1 MWHFSS
7 GLFHRLAFVSAR
19 GTEASKARAENLR
32 YFYSMHSKTPM
43 HTERSISSYFIIS
56 SLGAQARRIIF
67 LILATNTTTTMMTA
81 SQQPI
86 SAVAV
91 SSSDAKRKDD
101 ICRQNPEDVRGLK
114 VRDPFLYYSNDK
126 IRMRELRLRLQDI
139 EYDSSDDDSSDE
151 GSFSSSLSNQEQ
163 SMATCERKT
172 RITFELHP
180 SLVLEDL
187 MKDLFDDD
195 LDVSLHANEQDSC
208 AVDGDMNGL
217 RQIIL
222 G

>member
-1 MWHFSS
+1 
-7 GLFHRLAFVSAR
+7 
-19 GTEASKARAENLR
+19 
-32 YFYSMHSKTPM
+32 
-43 HTERSISSYFIIS
+43 
-56 SLGAQARRIIF
+56 
-67 LILATNTTTTMMTA
+67 MTA

-86 SAVAV
+86 SAD
-91 SSSDAKRKDD
+91 SSSYAKRKDD
-101 ICRQNPEDVRGLK
+101 ICRQNPEDVDSPTEEPILK
-114 VRDPFLYYSNDK
+114 VQDSFLYYSNDK
-126 IRMRELRLRLQDI
+126 IRMRELRLQDI
-139 EYDSSDDDSSDE
+139 EYDSSGDDSSDD

-187 MKDLFDDD
+187 MKDLFDDES
-195 LDVSLHANEQDSC
+195 LDFDDIIDASLHANEQDSC
-208 AVDGDMNGL
+208 AVDGVMNGL

>member
-1 MWHFSS
+1 
-7 GLFHRLAFVSAR
+7 
-19 GTEASKARAENLR
+19 
-32 YFYSMHSKTPM
+32 M

-56 SLGAQARRIIF
+56 SLGAQAEGSF

-101 ICRQNPEDVRGLK
+101 NCRQKPEDVRGLK

-126 IRMRELRLRLQDI
+126 IRMRELRLQDV
-139 EYDSSDDDSSDE
+139 ENNSSDD

-163 SMATCERKT
+163 STAICERKT

-187 MKDLFDDD
+187 MKELFDDD

-208 AVDGDMNGL
+208 AVDGVMNGL